1 MLEQHKCK
9 ICIKASASPTILYM
23 ILYHASNQILSQGQK
38 MTTTTY
44 SQDEIQIIGQL
55 KLSLQIMEQYAQDVD
70 SLYYVFP
77 IDKGNNRKRW
87 ISAPKKELKHL
98 QNTLLHNILYKASVH
113 DSAHGFVPNRSIVT
127 NARPH
132 IQKNWVA
139 NFDIHSFFP
148 STKIQAVNEAIQ
160 KNFDFSHAFSSLL
173 AKLLTLKGEL
183 PQGAPTSPHL
193 ANLVMWDVDTMLQK
207 YSKENRLTYTRYAD
221 DLTFSGA
228 NIPRSIQND
237 IRDILS
243 PFGYNLAYKKSKILG
258 QHKRQMVTGLV
269 VNEKLNLPRPMRKK
283 LRAIIHDIKTNGM
296 EHALGRSD
304 LNFDQLLGHISLQ
317 HMWSPQRA
325 QEQLMELATALD
337 LV

>member
-1 MLEQHKCK
+1 
-9 ICIKASASPTILYM
+9 M
-23 ILYHASNQILSQGQK
+23 ILYHASNQILLQGQK

-44 SQDEIQIIGQL
+44 SQYEIQVIEQEL
-55 KLSLQIMEQYAQDVD
+55 KLSFQKLEEYANDVA
-70 SLYYVFP
+70 SLYYIFP
-77 IDKGNNRKRW
+77 INKGNNKKRW
-87 ISAPKKELKHL
+87 ISAPKKELKHV
-98 QNTLLHNILYKASVH
+98 QNILLHSFLYKAPAHSC
-113 DSAHGFVPNRSIVT
+113 AHGFVPQRSIVT

-132 IQKNWVA
+132 IRQKWVA

-148 STKIQAVNEAIQ
+148 STKIKSVCRTLQ
-160 KNFDFSHAFSSLL
+160 KNFDFSEELNSLL
-173 AKLLTLKGEL
+173 ANLLTLKGEL

-193 ANLVMWDVDTMLQK
+193 ANLIMWDVDTRLQD
-207 YSKENRLTYTRYAD
+207 YSKEHQLTYTRYAD
-221 DLTFSGA
+221 DLTFSGC
-228 NIPRSIQND
+228 NIPRTIQND
-237 IRDILS
+237 ISEILS
-243 PFGYNLAYKKSKILG
+243 PFGYKLAYKKSKILG

-269 VNEKLNLPRPMRKK
+269 VNEKLHLPRPIRKK
-283 LRAIIHDIKTNGM
+283 LRAIIHDIKKNGM

>member
-1 MLEQHKCK
+1 
-9 ICIKASASPTILYM
+9 
-23 ILYHASNQILSQGQK
+23 
-38 MTTTTY
+38 MTTTIY
-44 SQDEIQIIGQL
+44 SQDEIQVIEQQL
-55 KLSLQIMEQYAQDVD
+55 KLSIKIMEQYAKDVE

-77 IDKGNNRKRW
+77 INKGNNKKRW
-87 ISAPKKELKHL
+87 ISAPQKEFKHL
-98 QNTLLHNILYKASVH
+98 QNTLLHKILYKAPVH
-113 DSAHGFVPNRSIVT
+113 DCAHGFVPNRSIVT

-132 IQKNWVA
+132 IQKKWVA

-148 STKIQAVNEAIQ
+148 STKIQAVYEAIQ
-160 KNFDFSHAFSSLL
+160 KNFDFSQSLSSLL
-173 AKLLTLKGEL
+173 ATLLTLKGEL

-193 ANLVMWDVDTMLQK
+193 ANLVMWDVDTILNA
-207 YSKENRLTYTRYAD
+207 YSNKNQLTYTRYAD

-243 PFGYNLAYKKSKILG
+243 PFGYRLAYKKSKILG

-296 EHALGRSD
+296 EHAIGRSD

-325 QEQLMELATALD
+325 QEQLMELAKALG

>member
-1 MLEQHKCK
+1 MRICTSFAPASRIILTIFIEVVPLTRESSTK
-9 ICIKASASPTILYM
+9 IT
-23 ILYHASNQILSQGQK
+23 
-38 MTTTTY
+38 
-44 SQDEIQIIGQL
+44 
-55 KLSLQIMEQYAQDVD
+55 
-70 SLYYVFP
+70 
-77 IDKGNNRKRW
+77 
-87 ISAPKKELKHL
+87 
-98 QNTLLHNILYKASVH
+98 
-113 DSAHGFVPNRSIVT
+113 
-127 NARPH
+127 
-132 IQKNWVA
+132 
-139 NFDIHSFFP
+139 FFP
-148 STKIQAVNEAIQ
+148 STKIQAVYEAIQ
-160 KNFDFSHAFSSLL
+160 KNFDFSHAFCSLL
-173 AKLLTLKGEL
+173 ANLLTLKGEL

-193 ANLVMWDVDTMLQK
+193 ANLVMWDVDTMLQE
-207 YSKENRLTYTRYAD
+207 YSQKNRLTYTRYAD

-237 IRDILS
+237 IRDILF